1 VFAEVVWFVRCNVA
15 PEVFVASNFALA
27 FGTCIS
33 VLAYSAVTVC
43 SASAHFSG
51 FSFFMR
57 HFDQLLLFLFLKFD
71 FEHAVFEG
79 CADGVWNNHFWQ
91 V

>member
-1 VFAEVVWFVRCNVA
+1 M
-15 PEVFVASNFALA
+15 
-27 FGTCIS
+27 
-33 VLAYSAVTVC
+33 LAYSAVAVC

-57 HFDQLLLFLFLKFD
+57 HFNQLFGLLFLFLKFD

-79 CADGVWNNHFWQ
+79 SVDGVWNNYFG
-91 V
+91 